1 MSFLP
6 INMFK
11 TGTVTSYDKD
21 AGRGIITDET
31 GEEYVILANNIVK
44 THTTQF
50 LEKDDSVK
58 FIPYYG
64 DPSMQQ
70 AGIAQPLI
78 GIDNNKPN
86 NHEVYFILECYFH
99 GEGKHEIERI
109 KCLVAPTTDKIMF
122 PDVFKAKSAYEFMQC
137 PEQSFF
143 VDTLSGKH
151 EIERIKCLVAPTTD
165 KIMFPDVFKA
175 KSAYEFMQ
183 CPEQSFFVDTLS
195 DIKSAYEFMQCPE
208 QSFFVDTLSDILK
221 LNVVNALSQMSKIPK
236 DTIED
241 NLHIIID
248 EFSISA
254 ADIKTNIIYWT
265 VTGSFKQNGEIHY
278 KVFGTEE

>member
-1 MSFLP
+1 MNYSEKELV
-6 INMFK
+6 NMFK
-11 TGTVTSYDKD
+11 TGTSYNKD

-86 NHEVYFILECYFH
+86 DHEVYFILECYFH

-143 VDTLSGKH
+143 VDTLS
-151 EIERIKCLVAPTTD
+151 
-165 KIMFPDVFKA
+165 
-175 KSAYEFMQ
+175 
-183 CPEQSFFVDTLS
+183 
-195 DIKSAYEFMQCPE
+195 DI
-208 QSFFVDTLSDILK
+208 IR

-241 NLHIIID
+241 NLYVIID

-265 VTGSFKQNGEIHY
+265 VTGSFKKNDEIHY
-278 KVFGTEE
+278 TVCDA

>member
-1 MSFLP
+1 MIFIIVVTKIPQIKRRETSMNYTEKELFDM
-6 INMFK
+6 IK
-11 TGTVTSYDKD
+11 TGTVTSYNKD

-86 NHEVYFILECYFH
+86 DHEVYFILECYFH

-143 VDTLSGKH
+143 VDTLS
-151 EIERIKCLVAPTTD
+151 
-165 KIMFPDVFKA
+165 
-175 KSAYEFMQ
+175 
-183 CPEQSFFVDTLS
+183 
-195 DIKSAYEFMQCPE
+195 DI
-208 QSFFVDTLSDILK
+208 IR

-241 NLHIIID
+241 NLYVIID

-265 VTGSFKQNGEIHY
+265 VTGSFKKNDEIHY
-278 KVFGTEE
+278 TVCDA

>member
-1 MSFLP
+1 MNYSEKELV
-6 INMFK
+6 NMFK
-11 TGTVTSYDKD
+11 TGTVTSYNKD

-86 NHEVYFILECYFH
+86 DHEVYFILECYFH

-143 VDTLSGKH
+143 VDTLS
-151 EIERIKCLVAPTTD
+151 
-165 KIMFPDVFKA
+165 
-175 KSAYEFMQ
+175 
-183 CPEQSFFVDTLS
+183 
-195 DIKSAYEFMQCPE
+195 DI
-208 QSFFVDTLSDILK
+208 IR

-241 NLHIIID
+241 NLYVIID

-265 VTGSFKQNGEIHY
+265 VTGSFKKNDEIHY
-278 KVFGTEE
+278 TVCDAEE

>member
-1 MSFLP
+1 MNYSEKELV
-6 INMFK
+6 NMFK

-143 VDTLSGKH
+143 VDTLS
-151 EIERIKCLVAPTTD
+151 
-165 KIMFPDVFKA
+165 
-175 KSAYEFMQ
+175 
-183 CPEQSFFVDTLS
+183 
-195 DIKSAYEFMQCPE
+195 
-208 QSFFVDTLSDILK
+208 DILK

-241 NLHIIID
+241 NLHVIID
-248 EFSISA
+248 EFSILAS
-254 ADIKTNIIYWT
+254 DTKTNIIYWT

-278 KVFGTEE
+278 TVFGTEE

>member
-1 MSFLP
+1 MNYSEKELV
-6 INMFK
+6 NMFK
-11 TGTVTSYDKD
+11 TGTVTSYNKD

-86 NHEVYFILECYFH
+86 DHEVYFILECYFH

-143 VDTLSGKH
+143 VDTLS
-151 EIERIKCLVAPTTD
+151 
-165 KIMFPDVFKA
+165 
-175 KSAYEFMQ
+175 
-183 CPEQSFFVDTLS
+183 
-195 DIKSAYEFMQCPE
+195 DI
-208 QSFFVDTLSDILK
+208 IR

-241 NLHIIID
+241 NLYVIID

-265 VTGSFKQNGEIHY
+265 VTGSFKKMMKYTIQFVML
-278 KVFGTEE
+278 KSR

>member
-1 MSFLP
+1 
-6 INMFK
+6 MFK

-143 VDTLSGKH
+143 VDTLS
-151 EIERIKCLVAPTTD
+151 
-165 KIMFPDVFKA
+165 
-175 KSAYEFMQ
+175 
-183 CPEQSFFVDTLS
+183 
-195 DIKSAYEFMQCPE
+195 
-208 QSFFVDTLSDILK
+208 DILK

-241 NLHIIID
+241 NLHVIID
-248 EFSISA
+248 EFFISA

-265 VTGSFKQNGEIHY
+265 VTGSFKKNDEIHY
-278 KVFGTEE
+278 TVCDA

>member
-1 MSFLP
+1 MNYSEKELV
-6 INMFK
+6 NMFK

-86 NHEVYFILECYFH
+86 DHEVYFILECYFH

-143 VDTLSGKH
+143 VDTLS
-151 EIERIKCLVAPTTD
+151 
-165 KIMFPDVFKA
+165 
-175 KSAYEFMQ
+175 
-183 CPEQSFFVDTLS
+183 
-195 DIKSAYEFMQCPE
+195 DI
-208 QSFFVDTLSDILK
+208 IR

-241 NLHIIID
+241 NLYVIID

-265 VTGSFKQNGEIHY
+265 VTGSFKKNDEIHY
-278 KVFGTEE
+278 TVCDA

>member
-1 MSFLP
+1 MMQLGFWNSIQIIHIRNVRLKTN
-6 INMFK
+6 IIITKRRQTSMNYSEKELVNMFK
-11 TGTVTSYDKD
+11 TGTVTSYNKD

-86 NHEVYFILECYFH
+86 DHEVYFILECYFH

-143 VDTLSGKH
+143 VDTLS
-151 EIERIKCLVAPTTD
+151 
-165 KIMFPDVFKA
+165 
-175 KSAYEFMQ
+175 
-183 CPEQSFFVDTLS
+183 
-195 DIKSAYEFMQCPE
+195 DI
-208 QSFFVDTLSDILK
+208 IR

-241 NLHIIID
+241 NLYVIID

-265 VTGSFKQNGEIHY
+265 VTGSFKKNDEIHY
-278 KVFGTEE
+278 TVCDA

>member
-1 MSFLP
+1 MNYSEKELV
-6 INMFK
+6 NMFK

-78 GIDNNKPN
+78 GIDNNKPHD
-86 NHEVYFILECYFH
+86 HEVYFILECYFH

-122 PDVFKAKSAYEFMQC
+122 PDVFKS
-137 PEQSFF
+137 
-143 VDTLSGKH
+143 
-151 EIERIKCLVAPTTD
+151 
-165 KIMFPDVFKA
+165 
-175 KSAYEFMQ
+175 
-183 CPEQSFFVDTLS
+183 
-195 DIKSAYEFMQCPE
+195 KSAYEFMQCPE
-208 QSFFVDTLSDILK
+208 QSFFVDTLSDILR

-241 NLHIIID
+241 NLHVIID
-248 EFSISA
+248 EFSILAS
-254 ADIKTNIIYWT
+254 DTKTNIIYWT

-278 KVFGTEE
+278 TVFGAEE

>member
-1 MSFLP
+1 
-6 INMFK
+6 MFK
-11 TGTVTSYDKD
+11 TGTVTSYNKD

-86 NHEVYFILECYFH
+86 DHEVYFILECYFH

-143 VDTLSGKH
+143 VDTLS
-151 EIERIKCLVAPTTD
+151 
-165 KIMFPDVFKA
+165 
-175 KSAYEFMQ
+175 
-183 CPEQSFFVDTLS
+183 
-195 DIKSAYEFMQCPE
+195 DI
-208 QSFFVDTLSDILK
+208 IR

-241 NLHIIID
+241 NLYVIID

-265 VTGSFKQNGEIHY
+265 VTGSFKKNDEIHY
-278 KVFGTEE
+278 TVCDA

>member
-1 MSFLP
+1 MNYSEKELV
-6 INMFK
+6 NMFK
-11 TGTVTSYDKD
+11 TGTVTSYNKD

-70 AGIAQPLI
+70 AGIAQPLKPLI

-86 NHEVYFILECYFH
+86 DHEVYFILECYFH

-143 VDTLSGKH
+143 VDTLS
-151 EIERIKCLVAPTTD
+151 
-165 KIMFPDVFKA
+165 
-175 KSAYEFMQ
+175 
-183 CPEQSFFVDTLS
+183 
-195 DIKSAYEFMQCPE
+195 DI
-208 QSFFVDTLSDILK
+208 IR

-241 NLHIIID
+241 NLYVIID

-265 VTGSFKQNGEIHY
+265 VTGSFKKNDEIHY
-278 KVFGTEE
+278 TVCDA

>member
-1 MSFLP
+1 MNYSEKELV
-6 INMFK
+6 NMFK

-143 VDTLSGKH
+143 VDTLS
-151 EIERIKCLVAPTTD
+151 
-165 KIMFPDVFKA
+165 
-175 KSAYEFMQ
+175 
-183 CPEQSFFVDTLS
+183 
-195 DIKSAYEFMQCPE
+195 
-208 QSFFVDTLSDILK
+208 DILK

-248 EFSISA
+248 EFSILAS
-254 ADIKTNIIYWT
+254 DTKTNIIYWT

>member
-1 MSFLP
+1 MNYTEKELFDM
-6 INMFK
+6 IK
-11 TGTVTSYDKD
+11 TGTVTSYNKD

-86 NHEVYFILECYFH
+86 DHEVYFILECYFH

-143 VDTLSGKH
+143 VDTLS
-151 EIERIKCLVAPTTD
+151 
-165 KIMFPDVFKA
+165 
-175 KSAYEFMQ
+175 
-183 CPEQSFFVDTLS
+183 
-195 DIKSAYEFMQCPE
+195 
-208 QSFFVDTLSDILK
+208 DILH
-221 LNVVNALSQMSKIPK
+221 LNLVNALSHMSKIPE
-236 DTIED
+236 DIIEN
-241 NLHIIID
+241 NLHNII
-248 EFSISA
+248 EKFVVSA
-254 ADIKTNIIYWT
+254 VDVKTNTVCWT
-265 VTGSFKQNGEIHY
+265 ITGSMTENGDLPYTVSECTDKRIIA
-278 KVFGTEE
+278 

>member
-1 MSFLP
+1 MNYSEKELV
-6 INMFK
+6 NMFK

-143 VDTLSGKH
+143 VDTLS
-151 EIERIKCLVAPTTD
+151 
-165 KIMFPDVFKA
+165 
-175 KSAYEFMQ
+175 
-183 CPEQSFFVDTLS
+183 
-195 DIKSAYEFMQCPE
+195 
-208 QSFFVDTLSDILK
+208 DILK

-248 EFSISA
+248 EFFILAS
-254 ADIKTNIIYWT
+254 DTKTNIIYWT

-278 KVFGTEE
+278 TVFGTEE

>member
-1 MSFLP
+1 MNYSEKELV
-6 INMFK
+6 NMFK

-86 NHEVYFILECYFH
+86 DHEVYFILECYFH

-122 PDVFKAKSAYEFMQC
+122 PDVFKS
-137 PEQSFF
+137 
-143 VDTLSGKH
+143 
-151 EIERIKCLVAPTTD
+151 
-165 KIMFPDVFKA
+165 
-175 KSAYEFMQ
+175 
-183 CPEQSFFVDTLS
+183 
-195 DIKSAYEFMQCPE
+195 KSAYEFMQCPE

-241 NLHIIID
+241 NLHVIID
-248 EFSISA
+248 EFSILAS
-254 ADIKTNIIYWT
+254 DTKTNIIYWT

-278 KVFGTEE
+278 TVFGAEE

>member
-1 MSFLP
+1 
-6 INMFK
+6 
-11 TGTVTSYDKD
+11 
-21 AGRGIITDET
+21 
-31 GEEYVILANNIVK
+31 
-44 THTTQF
+44 
-50 LEKDDSVK
+50 
-58 FIPYYG
+58 
-64 DPSMQQ
+64 MQQ

-86 NHEVYFILECYFH
+86 DHEVYFILECYFH

-143 VDTLSGKH
+143 VDTLS
-151 EIERIKCLVAPTTD
+151 
-165 KIMFPDVFKA
+165 
-175 KSAYEFMQ
+175 
-183 CPEQSFFVDTLS
+183 
-195 DIKSAYEFMQCPE
+195 DI
-208 QSFFVDTLSDILK
+208 IR

-241 NLHIIID
+241 NLYVIID

-265 VTGSFKQNGEIHY
+265 VTGSFKKMMKYTIQFVML
-278 KVFGTEE
+278 KSR

>member
-1 MSFLP
+1 MMQLGFWNSIKIIHIRNVRLKTN
-6 INMFK
+6 IIITKRRQTSMNYSEKELVNMFK
-11 TGTVTSYDKD
+11 TGTVTSYNKD

-86 NHEVYFILECYFH
+86 DHEVYFILECYFH

-143 VDTLSGKH
+143 VDTLS
-151 EIERIKCLVAPTTD
+151 
-165 KIMFPDVFKA
+165 
-175 KSAYEFMQ
+175 
-183 CPEQSFFVDTLS
+183 
-195 DIKSAYEFMQCPE
+195 DI
-208 QSFFVDTLSDILK
+208 IR

-241 NLHIIID
+241 NLYVIID

-265 VTGSFKQNGEIHY
+265 GTGSFKKNDEIHY
-278 KVFGTEE
+278 TVCDA

>member
-1 MSFLP
+1 MQLGFWNSIQIIHIRNVRLKTN
-6 INMFK
+6 IIITKRRQTSMNYSEKELVNMFK
-11 TGTVTSYDKD
+11 TGTVTSYNKD

-86 NHEVYFILECYFH
+86 DHEVYFILECYFH

-143 VDTLSGKH
+143 VDTLS
-151 EIERIKCLVAPTTD
+151 
-165 KIMFPDVFKA
+165 
-175 KSAYEFMQ
+175 
-183 CPEQSFFVDTLS
+183 
-195 DIKSAYEFMQCPE
+195 DI
-208 QSFFVDTLSDILK
+208 IR

-241 NLHIIID
+241 NLYVIID

-265 VTGSFKQNGEIHY
+265 VTGSFKKNDEIHY
-278 KVFGTEE
+278 TVCDA

>member
-1 MSFLP
+1 MNYSEKELV
-6 INMFK
+6 NMFK

-86 NHEVYFILECYFH
+86 DHEVYFILECYFH

-122 PDVFKAKSAYEFMQC
+122 PDVFKS
-137 PEQSFF
+137 
-143 VDTLSGKH
+143 
-151 EIERIKCLVAPTTD
+151 
-165 KIMFPDVFKA
+165 
-175 KSAYEFMQ
+175 
-183 CPEQSFFVDTLS
+183 
-195 DIKSAYEFMQCPE
+195 KSAYEFMQCPE
-208 QSFFVDTLSDILK
+208 QSFFVDTLSDILR

-241 NLHIIID
+241 NLHVIID
-248 EFSISA
+248 EFSILAS
-254 ADIKTNIIYWT
+254 DTKTNIIYWT

-278 KVFGTEE
+278 TVFGAEE

>member
-1 MSFLP
+1 MQLGFWNSIQIIHIRNVRLKTN
-6 INMFK
+6 IIITKRRQTCMNYSEKELVNMFK
-11 TGTVTSYDKD
+11 TGTVTSYNKD

-86 NHEVYFILECYFH
+86 DHEVYFILECYFH

-143 VDTLSGKH
+143 VDTLS
-151 EIERIKCLVAPTTD
+151 
-165 KIMFPDVFKA
+165 
-175 KSAYEFMQ
+175 
-183 CPEQSFFVDTLS
+183 
-195 DIKSAYEFMQCPE
+195 DI
-208 QSFFVDTLSDILK
+208 IR

-241 NLHIIID
+241 NLYVIID

-265 VTGSFKQNGEIHY
+265 VTGSFKKNDEIHY
-278 KVFGTEE
+278 TVCDA

>member
-1 MSFLP
+1 MNYSEKELV
-6 INMFK
+6 NMFK
-11 TGTVTSYDKD
+11 TGTVTSYNKD

-86 NHEVYFILECYFH
+86 DHEVYFILECYFH

-143 VDTLSGKH
+143 VDTLS
-151 EIERIKCLVAPTTD
+151 
-165 KIMFPDVFKA
+165 
-175 KSAYEFMQ
+175 
-183 CPEQSFFVDTLS
+183 
-195 DIKSAYEFMQCPE
+195 DI
-208 QSFFVDTLSDILK
+208 IR

-241 NLHIIID
+241 NLYVIID

-265 VTGSFKQNGEIHY
+265 VTCIFRKNCASVPEERSAIPLQ
-278 KVFGTEE
+278 TEQSSAG